1 MAEEKEFANGIYFKA
16 PREGAPDFVLGSV
29 NIKRTDFMK
38 FLAEKEGDYVNLNLL
53 RSRAGKPYFE
63 VDNWK
68 PNTEAVPSLNG
79 STEQPEASQGNSTVP
94 NIFGNKTADDFD
106 DDIPFS

>member
-1 MAEEKEFANGIYFKA
+1 MAEQKEFANGIYFKA

-29 NIKRTDFMK
+29 NIKRIDFMK

-53 RSRAGKPYFE
+53 RSWAGKPYFE

-68 PNTEAVPSLNG
+68 PNTEAVPSVNAP
-79 STEQPEASQGNSTVP
+79 TEQTGGSQGNSTVP
-94 NIFGNKTADDFD
+94 NIFGGKAADDFE
-106 DDIPFS
+106 DDIPF

>member
-1 MAEEKEFANGIYFKA
+1 MAEQKEFANGIYFKA

-29 NIKRTDFMK
+29 NIKRIDFMK

-68 PNTEAVPSLNG
+68 PANAAVPSVDAP
-79 STEQPEASQGNSTVP
+79 TEQPVASKVESG
-94 NIFGNKTADDFD
+94 ADFN
-106 DDIPFS
+106 DDIPF